1 MAISRLMSQAKRKDK
16 KVRKQ
21 KLERVQFLAR
31 KGDETFQLEIV
42 EGRLLEI
49 EIIRE
54 LNRLLNEGYT
64 LEKVG
69 A

>member
-1 MAISRLMSQAKRKDK
+1 
-16 KVRKQ
+16 VRKQ

-31 KGDETFQLEIV
+31 KGDEAFQLEIV